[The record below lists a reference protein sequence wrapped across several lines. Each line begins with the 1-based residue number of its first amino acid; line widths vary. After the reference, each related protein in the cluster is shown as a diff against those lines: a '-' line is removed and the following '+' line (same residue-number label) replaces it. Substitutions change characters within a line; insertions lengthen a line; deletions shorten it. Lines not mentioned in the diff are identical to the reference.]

1 MRGKVIAT
9 GMLGALVL
17 CAGCGSDRDKGTEA
31 ESFTGGLAMKRLQC
45 GDECSYGE
53 IASDFAVRNTK
64 DSFASV
70 WKKLFQGEPPQVDFT
85 AQVVLIALR
94 GQQQT
99 LGNDIR
105 IVGAEKKGETLLV
118 RVKLINKTGLPR
130 RKQCSPYDVVT
141 VEKLPGIKAYQFVN
155 VENDEQL
162 EQTEAL

>member
-1 MRGKVIAT
+1 MRGKVIVT
-9 GMLGALVL
+9 GMMAALVF
-17 CAGCGSDRDKGTEA
+17 CAGCGSERNKGSDGD
-31 ESFTGGLAMKRLQC
+31 SFTGGLAMKRLQS
-45 GDECSYGE
+45 GDECSYDE

-64 DSFASV
+64 DGFASV
-70 WKKLFQGEPPQVDFT
+70 WRKLLKGEPPAIDFGSQVI
-85 AQVVLIALR
+85 LIALR

-105 IVGAEKKGETLLV
+105 IVGAERKGEVLVV

-130 RKQCSPYDVVT
+130 RKQCSPYDVVAI
-141 VEKLPGIKAYQFVN
+141 EKLQGIRAYRFVN